1 MSKRNRVLAVSG
13 NAENRARMAG
23 YLATLLLAAMIFFIA
38 GVGSIRAEAKD
49 LPDFADLVDK
59 HGPAVVNVSTKARVG
74 SQRAG
79 GNPQL
84 ENDDLNEFF
93 RRFLPPDAQP
103 RQNPQTPNT
112 PRRNTPAPRT
122 NPDQEPPLRDY
133 GQGSGFIMSAD
144 GFVIT
149 NAHVVAKAD
158 EVTVTLTDKRE
169 FKAKVIGSDER
180 TDIAVLKI
188 DATGLPKVNIGD
200 SDKVRVGEWVLAIGS
215 PFGFENTVTAGI
227 VSAKSR
233 ESREALT
240 PFIQTDVAVNPGNSG
255 GPLFN
260 LKGEVVGVNS
270 QIFSGTGGYLGISF
284 AIPVNI
290 AMNTAN
296 QLIKN
301 GKINRGRIAVVI
313 SAVGKD
319 LAESLGLPNDKGAL
333 VQDVEKDGPAEKGGM
348 LPQDIIQKINGKVMD
363 SNSDV
368 VRTVAAIAPGT
379 KITATV
385 WRKGAIRDL
394 TITVGETPAPEG
406 KVKASSKK
414 TPDKKDAKPNKIGLT
429 TSDLDAEERKELK
442 VEFGVLVNDVEGAA
456 ARAGIQA
463 GDVILGYN
471 TTDIKTSAQ
480 LNDLA
485 AKIGSKSIALL
496 VKREGL
502 TRYVVVKP
510 DSK

>member
-1 MSKRNRVLAVSG
+1 MSKRNQVSASIEIAQHDSRMTGWLAGMLMS
-13 NAENRARMAG
+13 
-23 YLATLLLAAMIFFIA
+23 AALFGA
-38 GVGSIRAEAKD
+38 ASTASAPAHAKD
-49 LPDFADLVDK
+49 LPDFADLVDR
-59 HGPAVVNVSTKARVG
+59 HGPAVVNVSTKARAG
-74 SQRAG
+74 SQRQG
-79 GNPQL
+79 GVPQFD
-84 ENDDLNEFF
+84 NDDLNEFF
-93 RRFLPPDAQP
+93 RRFLPPEAQP
-103 RQNPQTPNT
+103 RQNPQNPNT
-112 PRRNTPAPRT
+112 PRRNTPR
-122 NPDQEPPLRDY
+122 NQPDQEPPLRDY
-133 GQGSGFIMSAD
+133 GQGSGFIMSGD
-144 GFVIT
+144 GYVIT

-188 DATGLPKVNIGD
+188 DATGLPKVAIGD

-227 VSAKSR
+227 VSAKAR

-260 LKGEVVGVNS
+260 LRGEVVGVNS
-270 QIFSGTGGYLGISF
+270 QIFSGNGGYLGISF
-284 AIPVNI
+284 AIPMNI

-333 VQDVEKDGPAEKGGM
+333 VQDVEKDGPADKAGV
-348 LPQDIIQKINGKVMD
+348 LAQDIIQKINGKVMD

-368 VRTVAAIAPGT
+368 VRTIAAIAPGT
-379 KITATV
+379 KVAATV
-385 WRKGAIRDL
+385 WRKGSIKEI
-394 TITVGETPAPEG
+394 TITVGETPAAPRD
-406 KVKASSKK
+406 VKAGGKK

-429 TSDLDAEERKELK
+429 VSDLDANDKKELK
-442 VEFGVLVNDVEGAA
+442 VESGVMVNDVEGAA

-463 GDVILGYN
+463 GDVVLGFN
-471 TTDIKTSAQ
+471 TIDIKTSAQ
-480 LNDLA
+480 LNELA
-485 AKIGSKSIALL
+485 SKVGAKNVALL
-496 VKREGL
+496 IKREGV

-510 DSK
+510 DGK